1 MTFRFLGTGTSVGVP
16 QIGCKCKVCTSTDPR
31 DKRRRCGA
39 YVRSKDTA
47 FLIDTPP
54 EMRLACVEYGI
65 DKVDAVVLTH
75 AHMDHVAGF
84 DDVRRFN
91 TLNGTMVPCNP
102 TDPGANGRTCR
113 CIGKIMKCYAMR
125 ETEEQMHR
133 IFPYISTKGGEH
145 GLYRPQ
151 IEFDNADSF
160 EIGSIRVER
169 GISLIGFMYGPVVGF
184 TSAIAYGILQF
195 ISNPYVLN
203 IPQVLCDY
211 IFAFGSLGLSGF
223 FTNSNRHGLTMGYL
237 CGAFGRFVFS
247 FLSGF
252 IFFAEYAPETMAA
265 PLYSFLYNG
274 AYLGAEALIS
284 IIVLNIPPFK
294 KAIMRIKLSYGNEV
308 KGRNERNG
316 TGN

>member
-1 MTFRFLGTGTSVGVP
+1 MKFRFLGTGTSVGVP

-39 YVRSKDTA
+39 YVRSKDAA

-91 TLNGTMVPCNP
+91 TLNGTMVACSP

-113 CIGKIMKCYAMR
+113 CIGKVMKCYAMR

-133 IFPYISTKGGEH
+133 IFPYISAKGGEH

-151 IEFDNADSF
+151 IEFENEDSF

-169 GISLIGFMYGPVVGF
+169 VAVEHGFPCCG
-184 TSAIAYGILQF
+184 
-195 ISNPYVLN
+195 YVLEE
-203 IPQVLCDY
+203 
-211 IFAFGSLGLSGF
+211 G
-223 FTNSNRHGLTMGYL
+223 NR
-237 CGAFGRFVFS
+237 
-247 FLSGF
+247 
-252 IFFAEYAPETMAA
+252 EQ
-265 PLYSFLYNG
+265 
-274 AYLGAEALIS
+274 
-284 IIVLNIPPFK
+284 
-294 KAIMRIKLSYGNEV
+294 
-308 KGRNERNG
+308 G
-316 TGN
+316 TGNRGKRIAYISDCHELPEETIEKVKGVDTLVLNCLREREHPTHLKLSAALAYIERIAPRRAYLIHMCHDFTHEEWLGKLPKGVEPAYDGVEIEV

>member
-102 TDPGANGRTCR
+102 TDLGANGRTCR

-133 IFPYISTKGGEH
+133 IFPYISAKGGEH

-151 IEFDNADSF
+151 IEFENEDSF
-160 EIGSIRVER
+160 DIGSIRVER
-169 GISLIGFMYGPVVGF
+169 VAVEHGFPCCG
-184 TSAIAYGILQF
+184 
-195 ISNPYVLN
+195 YVLSSGTSDSRSSSGSRN
-203 IPQVLCDY
+203 SSLAYISDCHELPEESIETVKGVDTLVLNCLREREHPTHLKLSAALEY
-211 IFAFGSLGLSGF
+211 I
-223 FTNSNRHGLTMGYL
+223 
-237 CGAFGRFVFS
+237 GR
-247 FLSGF
+247 
-252 IFFAEYAPETMAA
+252 IAPRR
-265 PLYSFLYNG
+265 
-274 AYLGAEALIS
+274 AYLIHMCHDFTHEEWL
-284 IIVLNIPPFK
+284 K
-294 KAIMRIKLSYGNEV
+294 KLPKGVEPAYDGLELEV
-308 KGRNERNG
+308 
-316 TGN
+316 